1 MSFSLLIRLL
11 CGTFVSMVKNSFFY
25 ISLLFFITACSSSKH
40 SSSSTKLPGT
50 WQSQPVIVDGN
61 NSEWPSPYPSYDA
74 NAMIG
79 YAVSNDSNNLY
90 LTIETGDEMTQIKIL
105 KAGMTVW
112 IDTGGAKSQN
122 MGINF
127 PLPNNSEPLDLPK
140 SGSHR
145 GGGEEPEYGENITGT
160 IKGLSSKIRRAMEGA
175 QQMSIDGFSACNGGY
190 MVKQENNCD
199 IKVSIGMDEYKELI
213 YEAAI
218 PFKALYNRPITKA
231 DLGKPV
237 SVCFAIKAFK
247 SPSSNGNVSD
257 ATRANHGATG
267 IGGGMG
273 GGMRGGGMRGANSAN
288 PREHLYES
296 SKTWKQFGLAFQ

>member
-1 MSFSLLIRLL
+1 
-11 CGTFVSMVKNSFFY
+11 MVKKSLFY
-25 ISLLFFITACSSSKH
+25 TSVLLLAASCSSSKH
-40 SSSSTKLPGT
+40 SNSSAKLPGT

-61 NSEWPSPYPSYDA
+61 NNEWPSPYPSYDA

-112 IDTGGAKSQN
+112 IDTGGAKNQT
-122 MGINF
+122 MAINF

-145 GGGEEPEYGENITGT
+145 SEGDEPAYGENITGT
-160 IKGLSSKIRRAMEGA
+160 IKGLSSKIKRAMDGA
-175 QQMSIDGFSACNGGY
+175 QQLSIEGFSACNGGY
-190 MVKQENNCD
+190 MVKQENNCG

-218 PFKALYNRPITKA
+218 PFKALYNRPISKT
-231 DLGKPV
+231 DLGKPI

-247 SPSSNGNVSD
+247 SPSSNSNVSD
-257 ATRANHGATG
+257 ATRANQGATG
-267 IGGGMG
+267 MGGGMG
-273 GGMRGGGMRGANSAN
+273 GGMRSGGTRGAYGAN
-288 PREHLYES
+288 PRAHLYES